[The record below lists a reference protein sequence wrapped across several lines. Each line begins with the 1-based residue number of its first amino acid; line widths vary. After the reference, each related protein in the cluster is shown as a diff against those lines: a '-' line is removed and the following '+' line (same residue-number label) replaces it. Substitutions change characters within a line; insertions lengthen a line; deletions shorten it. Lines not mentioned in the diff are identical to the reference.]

1 MVHPLSVWHTWFD
14 YSDLLRTT
22 SITKHAG
29 VHPAAVIIPAVIVGL
44 SMSMCV
50 IIVVIKKKHTRNK
63 VKVSKMHPSE
73 APGKCKSVLLEIIT
87 YIYRWW

>member
-22 SITKHAG
+22 SITKHAS
-29 VHPAAVIIPAVIVGL
+29 VHPAGVIIPTVIVGL
-44 SMSMCV
+44 SLVGISMCV

-73 APGKCKSVLLEIIT
+73 APGKMQECIIRG
-87 YIYRWW
+87 I